1 MVFQTHTLPSQT
13 IAIVEVWSYRIKVC
27 ICEFQNDKVTI
38 LWYGEKRQS
47 TSYFINGEC
56 KNLELLGTSIK
67 DAISKT
73 QEQYDVNVER
83 IVINYPFG
91 ELYFHNH
98 KLSYKRD
105 HQSEIIT
112 KEELEKILKKT
123 EKIVLQK
130 CFKSIEKKSGF
141 IETDMRLIISS
152 ILQLKIDTIPYQ
164 RIIGVSWR
172 DVVVSILNMFIP
184 THNSNYIKYIG
195 DIIGKQIT
203 KIIPTEFSLRTI
215 FKQKDIVIIN
225 IWAIYTSITIKS
237 EWNIIGISKIPIWV
251 NDLVTMIE
259 SEHTHTRNEILKAI
273 GTSAYTQ
280 KEQDFL
286 DIWKQG
292 LMVWISE
299 ILGQEVCPKNFYILS
314 DIETEFIEKSIS
326 LIDFPSHG
334 VKLVKKRNFVDINEK
349 SIASHIEN
357 LDDFEISIEIAAMI
371 LELKNIIKKEKSIL
385 VKTLKKAV
393 WELWYSD

>member
-1 MVFQTHTLPSQT
+1 MAFQTHTLPSQI
-13 IAIVEVWSYRIKVC
+13 IAIVEVGSYRIKVC
-27 ICEFQNDKVTI
+27 ICEFKNDKVHI

-56 KNLELLGTSIK
+56 RNLELLGTSIR

-73 QEQYDVNVER
+73 EKDNHIHVDKV
-83 IVINYPFG
+83 VINYPFG
-91 ELYFHNH
+91 ELYFHHH

-105 HQSEIIT
+105 NESQLIT
-112 KEELEKILKKT
+112 KVELEKILKKT
-123 EKIVLQK
+123 EKIVLEK

-141 IETDMRLIISS
+141 METDMRLIISS
-152 ILQLKIDTIPYQ
+152 ILSFKIDKVPYE
-164 RIIGVSWR
+164 RIIAESWR
-172 DVVVSILNMFIP
+172 DIVVSLLNMFIP
-184 THNSNYIKYIG
+184 IDKSNHIKYIG
-195 DIIGKQIT
+195 GIIQKDIT

-215 FKQKDIVIIN
+215 FKQKNIVIIN

-251 NDLVTMIE
+251 NDLVGMVE
-259 SEHTHTRNEILKAI
+259 SEYSHTRSDILRSV
-273 GTSAYTQ
+273 GTGIYTD

-286 DIWKQG
+286 DIWKQW

-299 ILGQEVCPKNFYILS
+299 ILDDEVCPKNFYVLS
-314 DIETEFIEKSIS
+314 DIETDFIEKSIS

-334 VKLVKKRNFVDINEK
+334 VKLVKKRNFVEINEK
-349 SIASHIEN
+349 LINSRIEN

-371 LELKNIIKKEKSIL
+371 LELKNIIKKEKSLL

-393 WELWYSD
+393 LELGYSE

>member
-1 MVFQTHTLPSQT
+1 MVFQTHTLPSQI

-27 ICEFQNDKVTI
+27 ICEFQNDKVSI

-56 KNLELLGTSIK
+56 RNLELLGTSIK

-73 QEQYDVNVER
+73 ERQHNINVEK

-91 ELYFHNH
+91 ELFFYNH

-105 HQSEIIT
+105 HESEVIN
-112 KEELEKILKKT
+112 KKELEKILTKT

-130 CFKSIEKKSGF
+130 CFKNIEKKSGF

-152 ILQLKIDTIPYQ
+152 ILNLKIDKIPYQ
-164 RIIGVSWR
+164 RIVGQSWR
-172 DVVVSILNMFIP
+172 DVVVSLLNMFIP
-184 THNSNYIKYIG
+184 IDKSNNIKYIG
-195 DIIGKQIT
+195 DIIGKNIT

-225 IWAIYTSITIKS
+225 IWAIYTSVTIKN
-237 EWNIIGISKIPIWV
+237 EWKIIGISKVPIWI

-259 SEHTHTRNEILKAI
+259 WNHTHTRSRILRDI
-273 GTSAYTQ
+273 GTGTYTQ

-299 ILGQEVCPKNFYILS
+299 ILKEEVCPKNFYVLS
-314 DIETEFIEKSIS
+314 DTETEFIEKSIS

-349 SIASHIEN
+349 HIASNIEN

-371 LELKNIIKKEKSIL
+371 LELKNIIKKEKSLL

-393 WELWYSD
+393 LELWYSD

>member
-1 MVFQTHTLPSQT
+1 MAFQTHTLPSQI
-13 IAIVEVWSYRIKVC
+13 IAIVEVGSYRIKVC
-27 ICEFQNDKVTI
+27 ICEFKNDKVHI

-56 KNLELLGTSIK
+56 RNLELLGTSIR

-73 QEQYDVNVER
+73 EKDNHIHVDKV
-83 IVINYPFG
+83 VINYPFG
-91 ELYFHNH
+91 ELYFHHH

-105 HQSEIIT
+105 NESQLIT
-112 KEELEKILKKT
+112 KVELEKILKKT
-123 EKIVLQK
+123 EKIVLEK

-141 IETDMRLIISS
+141 METDMRLIISS
-152 ILQLKIDTIPYQ
+152 ILSFKIDKVPYE
-164 RIIGVSWR
+164 RIIAESWR
-172 DVVVSILNMFIP
+172 DIVVSLLNMFIP
-184 THNSNYIKYIG
+184 IDKSNHIKYIG
-195 DIIGKQIT
+195 GIIQKDIT

-215 FKQKDIVIIN
+215 FKQKNIVIIN

-251 NDLVTMIE
+251 NDLVGMVE
-259 SEHTHTRNEILKAI
+259 SEYSHTRSDILRSV
-273 GTSAYTQ
+273 GTGIYTD

-286 DIWKQG
+286 DIWKQW

-299 ILGQEVCPKNFYILS
+299 ILDDEVCPKNFYVLS
-314 DIETEFIEKSIS
+314 DIETDFIEKSIS
-326 LIDFPSHG
+326 LIDFPSHE
-334 VKLVKKRNFVDINEK
+334 VKLVKKRNFVEINEK
-349 SIASHIEN
+349 LINSRIEN

-371 LELKNIIKKEKSIL
+371 LELKNIIKKEKSLL

-393 WELWYSD
+393 LELGYSE